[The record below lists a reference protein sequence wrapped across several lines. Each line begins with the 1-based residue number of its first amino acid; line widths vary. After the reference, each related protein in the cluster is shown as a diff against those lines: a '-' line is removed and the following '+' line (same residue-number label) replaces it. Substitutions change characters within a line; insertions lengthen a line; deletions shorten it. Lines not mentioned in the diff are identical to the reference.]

1 MSTVSFSISQY
12 EVTPIRLVYPL
23 PFHVHGAGDGDG
35 DGEMIFEHTAST
47 WEVLSWAVT
56 ALGI

>member
-1 MSTVSFSISQY
+1 M
-12 EVTPIRLVYPL
+12 VYPL

-35 DGEMIFEHTAST
+35 NGEMIFEHTAST